1 MSHGWCDPSFKSLK
15 KENKKEKR
23 SISTILATIFALGS
37 LIIGPAIGSVLL
49 EISHNTKWRIT
60 ELRREMETAHLLIDL
75 EKRITANAKVEEI
88 LASIFLH
95 ESIMSDLLQHS
106 DNKELNRTWKRILKY
121 QIKEYVAAGFT
132 KNTVEEVLGSAES
145 LLPKGTYKIEA
156 TVHKNKDCGETKIT
170 IKAVGLV
177 PDKSCLRRYID
188 QGDEDDITRLQTNTP
203 GICIFAGKE
212 STLLADNSTFIT
224 SNTIV
229 GPCNNTATFEFRI
242 KENTILVRPKS
253 SRGYMSTSCTKGRTR
268 KFIKKILYRDRL
280 YVLPIHCNTWI
291 SNEKKRTINPQT
303 DYLQSEEIFISAT
316 DGKETTA
323 GTTHP
328 TMLFFAVEE
337 VKDLGAKDK
346 VFLRDKNYLND
357 FLDSIASRDPAHQ
370 EETDNI
376 KIRTLV
382 TVLTVLVLGVV
393 MVIFCRMRKRIK
405 SIPYLTIKYLRGEE
419 PKKDDDVEERTT
431 EAAEHEFV
439 RLLMMKDTQGDEQK
453 GNKGETETM
462 EGESDEY
469 GDNKP
474 TRFHEKHTDGQR
486 EKGMKTRTVTIH
498 EEPSNSDGGDKIKH
512 EQDDSAET
520 HYDLPRI
527 LFGTNETQREKKENN
542 KGTTEKESTDKHY
555 DTPKALHCMVFQEYL
570 DDVTLVR
577 TTPQIPKKRQ
587 TNKTDISEGKKKEEG
602 GKEEEETIQKNTD
615 EGEKTEQ
622 ETHREVERSTENIY
636 ETITFDE
643 DKADIDTNSEPTEEC
658 LKKEPESSDQKKIH
672 DRMLEEL
679 LDHFLIKT
687 E

>member
-357 FLDSIASRDPAHQ
+357 FLDSIASRDPVHQ

-636 ETITFDE
+636 ETITFDK
-643 DKADIDTNSEPTEEC
+643 DKADIDTNSEPTEEW